1 MKHVVV
7 VEDDPINA
15 SLFVRL
21 LERRGGYRVTH
32 TESPE
37 EVLRLAREGA
47 DLILLDVSLRDSRF
61 EGRALTGVEICQLLK
76 RDPATASVPVVLATA
91 HAMRG
96 DDEKLVAESGAE
108 AYVAKP
114 IIDHQ
119 VFMEQIRRLM
129 EAKAA

>member
-1 MKHVVV
+1 MKHVLV

-15 SLFVRL
+15 TLFERL

-37 EVLRLAREGA
+37 EIFRYAREGI
-47 DLILLDVSLRDSRF
+47 DLIVLDVSLGDSIF
-61 EGRALTGVEICQLLK
+61 EGRRMSGVEICRRLK
-76 RDPATASVPVVLATA
+76 ADPATAGVPVVLATA

-96 DDEKLVAESGAE
+96 DEEALIAESGAE

-114 IIDHQ
+114 IEDHGA
-119 VFMEQIRRLM
+119 FIEQIQRIMRA
-129 EAKAA
+129 EAA

>member
-7 VEDDPINA
+7 VEDDPVNA
-15 SLFVRL
+15 ALFARL

-37 EVLRLAREGA
+37 EVVRLAREGV
-47 DLILLDVSLRDSRF
+47 DLILLDVSLRESVF
-61 EGRALTGVEICQLLK
+61 QGRPMNGVEICQLLK
-76 RDPATASVPVVLATA
+76 RDPATAAVPVVLATA

-114 IIDHQ
+114 IVDHQ
-119 VFMEQIRRLM
+119 AFMEQIRRVM
-129 EAKAA
+129 KADAA

>member
-32 TESPE
+32 TESPD
-37 EVLRLAREGA
+37 EVLRLAREGV

-76 RDPATASVPVVLATA
+76 RDPATALVPVVLATA

-119 VFMEQIRRLM
+119 VFMEQIRRVM

>member
-1 MKHVVV
+1 MKHVLV

-15 SLFVRL
+15 ILFERL

-37 EVLRLAREGA
+37 EVFRHAREGI
-47 DLILLDVSLRDSRF
+47 DLIVLDVSLRHAIL
-61 EGRALTGVEICQLLK
+61 EGRPVGGVEICRRLK
-76 RDPATASVPVVLATA
+76 ADPATAAIPVILATA

-96 DDEKLVAESGAE
+96 DEENLIAESGAE

-114 IIDHQ
+114 IEDHGAFIDQ
-119 VFMEQIRRLM
+119 VQRIMKA
-129 EAKAA
+129 EAA

>member
-32 TESPE
+32 TESPD

-61 EGRALTGVEICQLLK
+61 EGRAVTGVEICQLLK
-76 RDPATASVPVVLATA
+76 RDPATAAVPVVLATA

-119 VFMEQIRRLM
+119 AFMEQIRHVM

>member
-32 TESPE
+32 TESPD
-37 EVLRLAREGA
+37 EVLRLAREGV

-76 RDPATASVPVVLATA
+76 RDPATALVPVVLATA

-119 VFMEQIRRLM
+119 VFMELIRRVM

>member
-1 MKHVVV
+1 MRHVVV

-15 SLFVRL
+15 ALFVRL

-32 TESPE
+32 TESPD
-37 EVLRLAREGA
+37 EVLRLAREGV
-47 DLILLDVSLRDSRF
+47 DLILLDVSLRDSHF
-61 EGRALTGVEICQLLK
+61 QGRPLSGVEICQLLK
-76 RDPATASVPVVLATA
+76 REPATAAVPVVLATA

-96 DDEKLVAESGAE
+96 DEEKLVAESGAE

-119 VFMEQIRRLM
+119 AFMQQIQRIM
-129 EAKAA
+129 KADAA